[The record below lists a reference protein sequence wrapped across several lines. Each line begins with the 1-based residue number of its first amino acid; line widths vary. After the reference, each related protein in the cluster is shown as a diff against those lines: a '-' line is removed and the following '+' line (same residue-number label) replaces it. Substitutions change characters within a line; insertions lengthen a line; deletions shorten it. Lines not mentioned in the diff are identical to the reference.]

1 VLVDKA
7 QGAQGSAPEREPG
20 PDRLVT
26 ATKHVVRAVT
36 PSNLDD
42 DLPGKRVAHGFNIG
56 LTPVLFA
63 AVGYGI
69 DYALGILPVF
79 TITLTVLSVVGLL
92 TRFYYSYKATVDA
105 EELAFKER
113 KTSHERRTSQEAR
126 ASKEHEASKEHGATR
141 EPTAAKRQGS
151 QR

>member
-7 QGAQGSAPEREPG
+7 QGAQGSAPERKPG

-26 ATKHVVRAVT
+26 TTKQVVRAAT

-42 DLPGKRVAHGFNIG
+42 DLPGKRVAHGFNVG

-63 AVGYGI
+63 AIGYGI

-92 TRFYYSYKATVDA
+92 TRFYYVYKATVDA
-105 EELAFKER
+105 EELASKER
-113 KTSHERRTSQEAR
+113 KTSHAHR
-126 ASKEHEASKEHGATR
+126 ASQQHRATQ
-141 EPTAAKRQGS
+141 RQGS
-151 QR
+151 RR